1 MDAVAGGWALGG
13 LGMIRFTVR
22 LGFATAAAFFAVLP
36 ALAQTDQTIVMTCSN
51 QFPGRATITLN
62 LAARSVVRESFL
74 PGPNGAL
81 IPFPP
86 VRGTITEISESR
98 IVWSEEAGPNNLANA
113 NTLNRYTGDLAS
125 SAATGTWSTSC
136 HRQQKEF

>member
-1 MDAVAGGWALGG
+1 MDAVAGKWALGG

-36 ALAQTDQTIVMTCSN
+36 ALAQTDQTIVMTCST
-51 QFPGRATITLN
+51 QFPGRETYTLN
-62 LAARSVVRESFL
+62 LSERSVVEDSFL

-86 VRGTITEISESR
+86 VQGTITAISESQ
-98 IVWSEEAGPNNLANA
+98 IVWHDEPGPNNLASTNS
-113 NTLNRYTGDLAS
+113 LNRYTGDLTKSGANGTAS
-125 SAATGTWSTSC
+125 MSC